1 MKTCKHCGDQILS
14 KEAYRYCSKECR
26 ERESNIRNKE
36 SISKA
41 VTRLITENP
50 NYRKD
55 GIIKPIN
62 EPRPCEQCNT
72 IFTPKLKTG
81 KYCSVECAKISNPY
95 RKVKDYSPRPCEQC
109 AYVYKPKVSTSK
121 YCSHECKKKSSII
134 RGKNKSVF
142 NKDSIVDDYI
152 TPKVKVKEHIAPKS
166 PKEEK
171 SPFGVSTKKFKGPDV
186 LKECPTC
193 KKNHYLDII
202 YCSKEC
208 LVYSQVIRGAY
219 SDIVL
224 FYTKMKRQRFMATR
238 EDVLIDMITLHDK
251 YFPTTDAHET
261 GKQLAMM
268 WQNIK
273 DAYTRIINKDKRPLR
288 RPRLDMSVCRECGD
302 ESHFHTRKHK
312 TSLIGYCKSCWN
324 KIISDR
330 IYSKKTM
337 SGDTIKRR
345 GPRNKKPPDN
355 QDIE

>member
-1 MKTCKHCGDQILS
+1 MKTCKHCGDPILRS
-14 KEAYRYCSKECR
+14 RPYRYCSKKCK

-36 SISKA
+36 SIKKDLL
-41 VTRLITENP
+41 RLKTENP
-50 NYRKD
+50 NYHKD

-62 EPRPCEQCNT
+62 EPKPCERCNT
-72 IFTPKLKTG
+72 IFTPKIKTG
-81 KYCSVECAKISNPY
+81 KYCSAECSKKQNPNK
-95 RKVKDYSPRPCEQC
+95 KVK
-109 AYVYKPKVSTSK
+109 TSK
-121 YCSHECKKKSSII
+121 
-134 RGKNKSVF
+134 
-142 NKDSIVDDYI
+142 
-152 TPKVKVKEHIAPKS
+152 
-166 PKEEK
+166 EK
-171 SPFGVSTKKFKGPDV
+171 PPVQFGVSTKKFKGPDV

-224 FYTKMKRQRFMATR
+224 FYTKMKNQRFMASR
-238 EDVLIDMITLHDK
+238 EDILIDMITLHDK

-288 RPRLDMSVCRECGD
+288 RPKLDMSVCRECGD
-302 ESHFHTRKHK
+302 ESHSQTRNRK

-330 IYSKKTM
+330 MYSKKAM
-337 SGDTIKRR
+337 YGDPIKRR